1 MCQPDGTLA
10 WHDAGMDNTYL
21 CPDCR
26 AEHAEPYEAVTGHI
40 ARCESCA
47 LLLDIL
53 NERTESEILQV
64 RIAA

>member
-1 MCQPDGTLA
+1 
-10 WHDAGMDNTYL
+10 MDNTYL

-26 AEHAEPYEAVTGHI
+26 AEHADPYEAVMGHI

-53 NERTESEILQV
+53 NEERTLQSEILQI